1 MTNAPPLRDDC
12 FVMPRGVKWTP
23 VEEALE
29 KLHKSLKNITKT
41 SVIPVSKCCGR
52 ILAEDVV
59 AQTNHPPFSNSAVDG
74 YGFALSALPDKG
86 EIALKLTTGRSA
98 AGNFY
103 FDKVPAGY
111 GLRILTGAQ
120 IPDGV
125 DTVILEEDVNKIKDI
140 IYFNSGL
147 KKGANIRAKGEDI
160 LSGSTILQKVK
171 N

>member
-1 MTNAPPLRDDC
+1 M
-12 FVMPRGVKWTP
+12 
-23 VEEALE
+23 
-29 KLHKSLKNITKT
+29 
-41 SVIPVSKCCGR
+41 
-52 ILAEDVV
+52 

-74 YGFALSALPDKG
+74 YGFALSALPDQG

-120 IPDGV
+120 IPEGV

-147 KKGANIRAKGEDI
+147 KKGANISAKVKI
-160 LSGSTILQKVK
+160 FYMVQLFYKKVK